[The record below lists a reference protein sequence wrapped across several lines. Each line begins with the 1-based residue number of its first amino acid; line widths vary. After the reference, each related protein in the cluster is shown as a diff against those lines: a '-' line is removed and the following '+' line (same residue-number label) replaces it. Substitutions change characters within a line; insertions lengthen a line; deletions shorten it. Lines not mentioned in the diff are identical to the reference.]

1 MTEERKP
8 PRGGYPYYP
17 PWPAMPQPYPYGYPP
32 MALTPEDELRML
44 ESYRDMLEAE
54 REMLEREIASVEERI
69 RELQGML
76 EEGAPTPPQPPYPA
90 WGSPPFFWTPP
101 TMTPEQEREMLE
113 QQAEALERQIE
124 AIKKRLEELKK
135 GES

>member
-8 PRGGYPYYP
+8 PKGGYPYYP
-17 PWPAMPQPYPYGYPP
+17 PWPMMPQPYPYGYPP
-32 MALTPEDELRML
+32 MAFTPEDELRML

-90 WGSPPFFWTPP
+90 WGPPFFWTPP
-101 TMTPEQEREMLE
+101 TMTPEQERMMLE

-124 AIKKRLEELKK
+124 AIKKRLEELRK